1 MAGEQSLKNKRGQT
15 MTKLSIGLLIASV
28 WWLTTVKA
36 AFADSFDGTVNAYG
50 GPAAFD
56 IILVQDCSVLDNSAD
71 AALDQE
77 YNAKLCS
84 AEEGSA
90 LADVTS
96 LLRSK
101 GFNSI
106 QVALSTAGAQV
117 RPDSRQSAA
126 DIRNI
131 YADPDLSEPER
142 EAYVATLRRIA
153 RGIDVDAE
161 AHELRAKELA
171 SLGLAENQVVIFM
184 VTDGQRVTAAE
195 SIAQGV
201 ATTVLTMGWL
211 TAWEESGFF
220 TLATAIDAS
229 GSVAWYGYRGPYSV
243 SGPEAYRE
251 MITSIFEL

>member
-1 MAGEQSLKNKRGQT
+1 M
-15 MTKLSIGLLIASV
+15 
-28 WWLTTVKA
+28 
-36 AFADSFDGTVNAYG
+36 
-50 GPAAFD
+50 
-56 IILVQDCSVLDNSAD
+56 
-71 AALDQE
+71 
-77 YNAKLCS
+77 
-84 AEEGSA
+84 
-90 LADVTS
+90 
-96 LLRSK
+96 LRSK
-101 GFNSI
+101 GFNSV

-117 RPDSRQSAA
+117 RPDSRQSAS

-229 GSVAWYGYRGPYSV
+229 GSVAWYGYRGHTLSLAPRLT
-243 SGPEAYRE
+243 AK
-251 MITSIFEL
+251 

>member
-1 MAGEQSLKNKRGQT
+1 MAGEQSFKKKRGQT
-15 MTKLSIGLLIASV
+15 MTKLPIGLLIASV
-28 WWLTTVKA
+28 CWLTTVNA

-101 GFNSI
+101 GFNSV
-106 QVALSTAGAQV
+106 QVALSTAGAQL
-117 RPDSRQSAA
+117 RPDSRQSAS

-131 YADPDLSEPER
+131 YADPDHRSP
-142 EAYVATLRRIA
+142 
-153 RGIDVDAE
+153 
-161 AHELRAKELA
+161 
-171 SLGLAENQVVIFM
+171 
-184 VTDGQRVTAAE
+184 
-195 SIAQGV
+195 
-201 ATTVLTMGWL
+201 
-211 TAWEESGFF
+211 SGKP
-220 TLATAIDAS
+220 TWRL
-229 GSVAWYGYRGPYSV
+229 
-243 SGPEAYRE
+243 
-251 MITSIFEL
+251 

>member
-1 MAGEQSLKNKRGQT
+1 M
-15 MTKLSIGLLIASV
+15 
-28 WWLTTVKA
+28 
-36 AFADSFDGTVNAYG
+36 
-50 GPAAFD
+50 
-56 IILVQDCSVLDNSAD
+56 QDCSVLDNSAD
-71 AALDQE
+71 AVLDQE

-101 GFNSI
+101 GFNSV
-106 QVALSTAGAQV
+106 QVALSTAGSQV
-117 RPDSRQSAA
+117 RPDSRQSAS

-171 SLGLAENQVVIFM
+171 SLGLAEN
-184 VTDGQRVTAAE
+184 
-195 SIAQGV
+195 
-201 ATTVLTMGWL
+201 
-211 TAWEESGFF
+211 
-220 TLATAIDAS
+220 
-229 GSVAWYGYRGPYSV
+229 
-243 SGPEAYRE
+243 
-251 MITSIFEL
+251 